1 MKASDHMSFDG
12 LFTHAMVTELHENL
26 LNGRITKIHQPY
38 QNELILTIRANG
50 KNWPLLLSADP
61 TYPRIQVTRIPYVN
75 PAVPTNFAMMM
86 RKYLQGA
93 IITEI
98 KQMAND
104 RVVHLTITTRNE
116 LGDAEQLTLIIEIMA
131 RHSNVILVDQQT
143 SRILDVIKHVGADQ
157 NRYRLLLPGA
167 TYIEPP
173 KQDKVDP
180 FTPNTDYLELVKQY
194 PNEDVL
200 AKQLQQHYQGL
211 GRDSALQFAKELHQ
225 TGDLK
230 AHYQHFLATFD
241 DPQPTLLTLK
251 NNKTMFAAGNYSA
264 FGTKTRQFDSL
275 SALLDFYYQD
285 AAQRERVQQQA
296 GNLIRVVR
304 NDLKKNRKKFKK
316 LQQTLANTKQA
327 DELRLKGEIL
337 TTYLYEVKRGM
348 TEITL
353 PDYYHDN
360 QPLKIQLSN
369 QLSPSRNAQKYFSR
383 YQKQKNAV
391 IYVGEQL
398 KLTQAEIDY
407 LDNIQTQIELAA
419 PADIVEIREELTQQG
434 YLKPKKT
441 KKKQRSSRKVSQ
453 PQQFFATDGTE
464 ISVGKNNRQ
473 NDQLT
478 LKTARKTDYWL
489 HTQKIPG
496 SHVIIHAEHPSEQTL
511 TEAANLAAYF
521 SKARES
527 ATVPVDYVQVKR
539 IRKPNGAKPGFVI
552 YEGQKTL
559 YVSPS
564 ADLVDQ
570 LTPKK

>member
-1 MKASDHMSFDG
+1 MSFDG
-12 LFTHAMVTELHENL
+12 LFTHAMVTELRQNL
-26 LNGRITKIHQPY
+26 LNGRIAKINQPY
-38 QNELILTIRANG
+38 QNELILTVRANR

-61 TYPRIQVTRIPYVN
+61 TYPRIQVTEIPYIN

-93 IITEI
+93 IITDI
-98 KQMAND
+98 QQPAND
-104 RVVHLTITTRNE
+104 RVVQLTITTRNE
-116 LGDAEQLTLIIEIMA
+116 LGDAEQLSLIIEIMA
-131 RHSNVILVDQQT
+131 RHSNVILIDQKT
-143 SRILDVIKHVGADQ
+143 SRILDVVKHVGADQ

-173 KQDKVDP
+173 KQDKLDP
-180 FTPNTDYLELVKQY
+180 FKPNTDYLDLVKQY

-211 GRDSALQFAKELHQ
+211 GRDSAQQLAADLHQ
-225 TGDLK
+225 PGDLGQ
-230 AHYQHFLATFD
+230 HYQAFLDQFD
-241 DPQPTLLTLK
+241 HPQATLLTLP
-251 NNKTMFAAGNYSA
+251 NRKTMFAAGRFDH
-264 FGTKTRQFDSL
+264 FGDQHREFDSL
-275 SALLDFYYQD
+275 SHLLDFYYAD

-304 NDLKKNRKKFKK
+304 NDLKKNRNKMKK

-337 TTYLYEVKRGM
+337 TTYLHEVKRGM
-348 TEITL
+348 TEISL

-391 IYVGEQL
+391 IYVGEQI

-407 LDNIQTQIELAA
+407 LDNIQTQIELAT
-419 PADIVEIREELTQQG
+419 PADIAEIREELTQQG
-434 YLKPKKT
+434 YLKQRKT
-441 KKKQRSSRKVSQ
+441 KKKQRSSRKPSQ
-453 PQQFFATDGTE
+453 PQEFVASDGTE

-478 LKTARKTDYWL
+478 LKTAHKTDYWL

-496 SHVIIHAEHPSEQTL
+496 SHVIIHSDDPSEQTL
-511 TEAANLAAYF
+511 NEAANLAAYF
-521 SKARES
+521 SKARDS
-527 ATVPVDYVQVKR
+527 ATVPVDYVQVRR

-564 ADLVDQ
+564 ADLVEQ

>member
-1 MKASDHMSFDG
+1 MSFDG
-12 LFTHAMVTELHENL
+12 LFTHAMVTELQQNL
-26 LNGRITKIHQPY
+26 VSGRITKIHQPY
-38 QNELILTIRANG
+38 QNELILTVRANG
-50 KNWPLLLSADP
+50 QNWPVLLSADP
-61 TYPRIQVTRIPYVN
+61 TYPRVQVTKIPYIN

-93 IITEI
+93 IITAI
-98 KQMAND
+98 KQPAND
-104 RVVHLTITTRNE
+104 RVVHFTITTRNE
-116 LGDAEQLTLIIEIMA
+116 LGDAETLTLIIEIMA
-131 RHSNVILVDQQT
+131 RHSNVILVANQT
-143 SRILDVIKHVGADQ
+143 GKILDVIKHVGADQ

-173 KQDKVDP
+173 KQEKVDP
-180 FTPNTDYLELVKQY
+180 FSANEDYRELVQQY
-194 PNEDVL
+194 PTQAVL
-200 AKQLQQHYQGL
+200 AQQLQQHYQGL
-211 GRDSALQFAKELHQ
+211 GRDSANQLAADLHQ
-225 TGDLK
+225 PGDLA
-230 AHYQHFLATFD
+230 AHYRTFLAQFD
-241 DPQPTLLTLK
+241 QPQPTLITLS
-251 NNKTMFAAGNYSA
+251 NHKTMFAAGPFTA
-264 FGTKTRQFDSL
+264 FGDQRRQFGSL

-304 NDLKKNRKKFKK
+304 NDLKKNRNKYKK

-337 TTYLYEVKRGM
+337 TTYLHEVKRGM

-353 PDYYHDN
+353 ADYYHDN
-360 QPLKIQLSN
+360 APLKIQLSN

-391 IYVGEQL
+391 IYVNEQL
-398 KLTQAEIDY
+398 DITQAEIDY
-407 LDNIQTQIELAA
+407 LDNIQTQIELAT
-419 PADIVEIREELTQQG
+419 PADIAEIREELTQQG
-434 YLKPKKT
+434 YLKQRKT
-441 KKKQRSSRKVSQ
+441 KKKQRASRKPSQ
-453 PQQFFATDGTE
+453 PQEFLASDGTE

-478 LKTARKTDYWL
+478 LKTARKSDYWL

-496 SHVIIHAEHPSEQTL
+496 SHVIIHSADPSDQTL

-521 SKARES
+521 SKARDS

-559 YVSPS
+559 YVSP
-564 ADLVDQ
+564 DTNLVEQ
-570 LTPKK
+570 LSPKK

>member
-1 MKASDHMSFDG
+1 MSFDG
-12 LFTHAMVTELHENL
+12 VFTHAMVTELHKKL
-26 LNGRITKIHQPY
+26 LNGRISKIHQPY

-50 KNWPLLLSADP
+50 TNYPVLFSADP
-61 TYPRIQVTRIPYVN
+61 TYPRVQITKIPYVN

-93 IITEI
+93 IVTDIQ
-98 KQMAND
+98 QMAND
-104 RVVHLTITTRNE
+104 RVVHFTITTRNE
-116 LGDAEQLTLIIEIMA
+116 LGDAEQLVLIIEIMA
-131 RHSNVILVDQQT
+131 RHSNVILVNQQ
-143 SRILDVIKHVGADQ
+143 SHKILDVIKHVGADQ

-173 KQDKVDP
+173 QQDKLDP
-180 FTPNTDYLELVKQY
+180 FVQNTAYVQLVKDF
-194 PNEDVL
+194 PNQEVL
-200 AKQLQQHYQGL
+200 AKQLQQRYQGL
-211 GRDSALQFAKELHQ
+211 GRDSSLQLAADLHQ
-225 TGDLK
+225 SGD
-230 AHYQHFLATFD
+230 AATHYQAFLDQFD
-241 DPQPTLLTLK
+241 QPTGTLITLP
-251 NNKTMFAAGNYSA
+251 NHKTMFAAGNYA
-264 FGTKTRQFDSL
+264 YFGQPTRQFDSL

-296 GNLIRVVR
+296 GNLIRVVK
-304 NDLKKNRKKFKK
+304 NDLKKNRNKLKK

-337 TTYLYEVKRGM
+337 TTYLHEVKRGM
-348 TEITL
+348 TEIEL

-360 QPLKIQLSN
+360 RPLKIQLSN

-391 IYVGEQL
+391 IYVGEQIE
-398 KLTQAEIDY
+398 LTQAEIDY

-419 PADIVEIREELTQQG
+419 PADIAEIREELTQQG
-434 YLKPKKT
+434 YLKQHKT

-453 PQQFFATDGTE
+453 PQKFVASDGTE

-478 LKTARKTDYWL
+478 LKTARKSDYWL

-496 SHVIIHAEHPSEQTL
+496 SHVIIHSDDPSEQTL

-521 SKARES
+521 SKARDS
-527 ATVPVDYVQVKR
+527 ATVPVDYVQVRR
-539 IRKPNGAKPGFVI
+539 IRKPNGAKPGLVI

-559 YVSPS
+559 YVSPD
-564 ADLVDQ
+564 AALVEK
-570 LTPKK
+570 LTPNK

>member
-1 MKASDHMSFDG
+1 MSFDG

-26 LNGRITKIHQPY
+26 LNGRIIKIHQPY
-38 QNELILTIRANG
+38 QNELILTVRANG
-50 KNWPLLLSADP
+50 KNWPVLLSADP
-61 TYPRIQVTRIPYVN
+61 TYPRVQVTQIPYVN

-93 IITEI
+93 IITNVQ
-98 KQMAND
+98 QMAND
-104 RVVHLTITTRNE
+104 RVVHFTITTRNE

-131 RHSNVILVDQQT
+131 RHSNVILVDHQT
-143 SRILDVIKHVGADQ
+143 SKILDVIKHVGADQ

-173 KQDKVDP
+173 KQDKLNP
-180 FTPNTDYLELVKQY
+180 FDTNTDYLSLVKQY
-194 PNEDVL
+194 PNDDVL

-211 GRDSALQFAKELHQ
+211 GRDSAQQLAYELHQ
-225 TGDLK
+225 PGDLT
-230 AHYQHFLATFD
+230 AHYNAFLTNFD
-241 DPQPTLLTLK
+241 HPTPTLTTLPTH
-251 NNKTMFAAGNYSA
+251 KTMFAASNYAA
-264 FGTKTRQFDSL
+264 FGTKTRQFESL

-304 NDLKKNRKKFKK
+304 NDLKKNRKKMKK

-337 TTYLYEVKRGM
+337 TTYLHEVKRGM

-353 PDYYHDN
+353 ADYYHDN
-360 QPLKIQLSN
+360 QPLKIELSN

-391 IYVGEQL
+391 IYVGEQIE
-398 KLTQAEIDY
+398 LTQGEIDY

-419 PADIVEIREELTQQG
+419 PADIAEIREELMQQG
-434 YLKPKKT
+434 YLKQRKT
-441 KKKQRSSRKVSQ
+441 KKKQRASRKVSQ
-453 PQQFFATDGTE
+453 PQQFVATDGTE

-478 LKTARKTDYWL
+478 LKTARKSDYWL

-496 SHVIIHAEHPSEQTL
+496 SHVIIHSDDPSEATL

-521 SKARES
+521 SKARDS
-527 ATVPVDYVQVKR
+527 ATVPVDYVQVRK
-539 IRKPNGAKPGFVI
+539 IRKPNGAKPGLVI

-559 YVSPS
+559 YVSPD
-564 ADLVDQ
+564 ADLVER
-570 LTPKK
+570 LTPKKE

>member
-1 MKASDHMSFDG
+1 MSFDG
-12 LFTHAMVTELHENL
+12 LFTHAMVTELHQNL
-26 LNGRITKIHQPY
+26 LNGRIAKINQPY
-38 QNELILTIRANG
+38 QNELILTVRANR
-50 KNWPLLLSADP
+50 KNWPVLLSADP
-61 TYPRIQVTRIPYVN
+61 TYPRIQVTEIPYVN

-93 IITEI
+93 IITDI
-98 KQMAND
+98 QQPAND
-104 RVVHLTITTRNE
+104 RVVQLTITTRNE
-116 LGDAEQLTLIIEIMA
+116 LGDAEQLMLIIEIMA
-131 RHSNVILVDQQT
+131 RHSNVILIDKKT
-143 SRILDVIKHVGADQ
+143 NRILDVIKHVGADQ

-173 KQDKVDP
+173 KQDKLDP

-194 PNEDVL
+194 PSEDVL

-211 GRDSALQFAKELHQ
+211 GRDSAQQLAADLHQ
-225 TGDLK
+225 PGDLTK
-230 AHYQHFLATFD
+230 HYQAFLAQFD
-241 DPQPTLLTLK
+241 APTATLLTLP
-251 NNKTMFAAGNYSA
+251 NHKTMFAAGRFDH
-264 FGTKTRQFDSL
+264 FGDQHREFDSL
-275 SALLDFYYQD
+275 SRLLDFYYAD

-304 NDLKKNRKKFKK
+304 NDLKKNRNKLKK

-337 TTYLYEVKRGM
+337 TTYLHEVKRGM

-360 QPLKIQLSN
+360 QPLKIKLSN

-391 IYVGEQL
+391 GFVGEQI

-419 PADIVEIREELTQQG
+419 PADIAEIREELTQQG
-434 YLKPKKT
+434 YLKQHKA
-441 KKKQRSSRKVSQ
+441 KKKQRSSRKPSQ
-453 PQQFFATDGTE
+453 PQKFVASDGTE

-478 LKTARKTDYWL
+478 LKTARKSDYWL

-496 SHVIIHAEHPSEQTL
+496 SHVIIHSDDPSEQTL

-521 SKARES
+521 SKARDS
-527 ATVPVDYVQVKR
+527 ATVPVDYVQVR
-539 IRKPNGAKPGFVI
+539 HIRKPNGAKPGLVI

-570 LTPKK
+570 LTLKK

>member
-1 MKASDHMSFDG
+1 MSFDG
-12 LFTHAMVTELHENL
+12 LFTHAMVTELQKKL
-26 LNGRITKIHQPY
+26 LTGRITKINQPY
-38 QNELILTIRANG
+38 QNELIVTVRANR

-61 TYPRIQVTRIPYVN
+61 TYPRIQITEIPYVN

-93 IITEI
+93 TITAIE
-98 KQMAND
+98 QPAND
-104 RVVHLTITTRNE
+104 RVVRLTISTRNE
-116 LGDAEQLTLIIEIMA
+116 LGDAEQLVLIIEIMA
-131 RHSNVILVDQQT
+131 RHSNVILIEQKT
-143 SRILDVIKHVGADQ
+143 NRILDVIKHVGADQ

-173 KQDKVDP
+173 KQDKLDP
-180 FTPNTDYLELVKQY
+180 FIPNRDYVDLVQQY
-194 PNEDVL
+194 PSEDVL
-200 AKQLQQHYQGL
+200 APQLQQHYQGL
-211 GRDSALQFAKELHQ
+211 GRDSAQQLAADLHQ
-225 TGDLK
+225 PGDL
-230 AHYQHFLATFD
+230 ATHYQAFLDQFD
-241 DPQPTLLTLK
+241 QPVATLLTLP
-251 NNKTMFAAGNYSA
+251 NHKTMFAAGRFDH
-264 FGTKTRQFDSL
+264 FGDPTRTFDSL
-275 SALLDFYYQD
+275 SHLLDFYYAD

-304 NDLKKNRKKFKK
+304 NDLKKNRNKMKK

-327 DELRLKGEIL
+327 DELRLKGELL
-337 TTYLYEVKRGM
+337 TTYLHEVKRGM

-360 QPLKIQLSN
+360 APLKIQLSN

-391 IYVGEQL
+391 TYVGEQIE
-398 KLTQAEIDY
+398 LTQGEIDY
-407 LDNIQTQIELAA
+407 LDNVQTQIELAT
-419 PADIVEIREELTQQG
+419 PADIAEIREELTRQG
-434 YLKPKKT
+434 YLRQKKT
-441 KKKQRSSRKVSQ
+441 KKKQRSSRKPSQ
-453 PQQFFATDGTE
+453 PQQFVATDGTE

-478 LKTARKTDYWL
+478 LKTARKSDYWL

-496 SHVIIHAEHPSEQTL
+496 SHVIIHSDDPSEQTL
-511 TEAANLAAYF
+511 NEAANLAAYF
-521 SKARES
+521 SKARDS
-527 ATVPVDYVQVKR
+527 ATVPVDYVQVRR
-539 IRKPNGAKPGFVI
+539 IRKPNGAKPGLVI

-564 ADLVDQ
+564 ADIVER

>member
-1 MKASDHMSFDG
+1 MSFDG
-12 LFTHAMVTELHENL
+12 LFTHAMVTELRQAL
-26 LNGRITKIHQPY
+26 VGGRISKINQPY
-38 QNELILTIRANG
+38 QNELILTVRANR
-50 KNWPLLLSADP
+50 KNQPVLLSADP
-61 TYPRIQVTRIPYVN
+61 TYPRIQTTQIPTIN

-93 IITEI
+93 IVTDVT
-98 KQMAND
+98 QMAND
-104 RVVHLTITTRNE
+104 RVVHLTVTTRNE
-116 LGDAEQLTLIIEIMA
+116 LGDAETLTLIIEIMA
-131 RHSNVILVDQQT
+131 RHSNVILVDNQT
-143 SRILDVIKHVGADQ
+143 SKIIDAIKHVGADQ

-173 KQDKVDP
+173 KQDKQDP
-180 FTPNTDYLELVKQY
+180 FTPNTDYQTLVQDY

-211 GRDSALQFAKELHQ
+211 GRDSAQQLAADLHQ
-225 TGDLK
+225 PGDLNQ
-230 AHYQHFLATFD
+230 HYQDFLAQFD
-241 DPQPTLLTLK
+241 HPQATLITLP
-251 NNKTMFAAGNYSA
+251 NHKTMFAAGPFSH
-264 FGTKTRQFDSL
+264 FGKPTRQFESL
-275 SALLDFYYQD
+275 SELLDFYYAD

-296 GNLIRVVR
+296 GNLIRVVK
-304 NDLKKNRKKFKK
+304 NNLKKNRNKLKK
-316 LQQTLANTKQA
+316 LEQTLANTKQA

-337 TTYLYEVKRGM
+337 TTYLHEVKRGM

-360 QPLKIQLSN
+360 TPLKIQLSN

-391 IYVGEQL
+391 GFVGEQI
-398 KLTQAEIDY
+398 KLTQTEIDY
-407 LDNIQTQIELAA
+407 LDNIQTQIELAS
-419 PADIVEIREELTQQG
+419 PADIAEIREELTQQG
-434 YLKPKKT
+434 YLKQHRT
-441 KKKQRSSRKVSQ
+441 KKKQRSSRKPSQ
-453 PQQFFATDGTE
+453 PQEFIASDGTA

-478 LKTARKTDYWL
+478 LKTARKSDYWL

-496 SHVIIHAEHPSEQTL
+496 SHVIVHSDDPSEQTL

-521 SKARES
+521 SKARAS
-527 ATVPVDYVQVKR
+527 ATVPVDYVQVRR

-559 YVSPS
+559 YVSPN
-564 ADLVDQ
+564 ADLVEQ
-570 LTPKK
+570 LTPHA

>member
-1 MKASDHMSFDG
+1 MSFDG

-38 QNELILTIRANG
+38 QNELILTIRSNG

-61 TYPRIQVTRIPYVN
+61 TYPRVQVTQIPYVN

-93 IITEI
+93 ILTGI
-98 KQMAND
+98 KQVAND
-104 RVVHLTITTRNE
+104 RVVHFTITTRNE

-131 RHSNVILVDQQT
+131 RHSNVILVDNQT
-143 SRILDVIKHVGADQ
+143 GKILDVIKHVGADQ

-173 KQDKVDP
+173 KQDKVNP
-180 FTPNTDYLELVKQY
+180 FIANQDFLELVKQY
-194 PNEDVL
+194 PNQEVL
-200 AKQLQQHYQGL
+200 AQQLQQHYQGL
-211 GRDSALQFAKELHQ
+211 GRDSSLQLAADLHQ
-225 TGDLK
+225 TGDVS
-230 AHYQHFLATFD
+230 AHYQAFLAQFD
-241 DPQPTLLTLK
+241 QPKATLLTLA
-251 NNKTMFAAGNYSA
+251 NRKTMFAAGPYPF
-264 FGTKTRQFDSL
+264 FGSKTRQFDSL

-296 GNLIRVVR
+296 GNLVRVVR
-304 NDLKKNRKKFKK
+304 NDLKKNRNKFKK
-316 LQQTLANTKQA
+316 LQQTLVNTKQA

-337 TTYLYEVKRGM
+337 TTYLHEVKRGM
-348 TEITL
+348 TEISL

-360 QPLKIQLSN
+360 VPLKIALSN

-398 KLTQAEIDY
+398 TLTQAEIDY
-407 LDNIQTQIELAA
+407 LDNVQTQIELAT
-419 PADIVEIREELTQQG
+419 PADITEIREELTQQG
-434 YLKPKKT
+434 YLKARKT
-441 KKKQRSSRKVSQ
+441 KKKARRRQPIQ
-453 PQQFFATDGTE
+453 PQKFVASDGTE

-478 LKTARKTDYWL
+478 LKTARKSDYWL

-496 SHVIIHAEHPSEQTL
+496 SHVIIHSNTPSEQTL

-521 SKARES
+521 SKARDS
-527 ATVPVDYVQVKR
+527 ATVPVDYVQVNR
-539 IRKPNGAKPGFVI
+539 IRKPNGAKPGLVI

-559 YVSPS
+559 YVSPD
-564 ADLVDQ
+564 ADLVEA
-570 LTPKK
+570 LAVKK

>member
-1 MKASDHMSFDG
+1 MSFDG
-12 LFTHAMVTELHENL
+12 LFTHAMVTELRKNL
-26 LNGRITKIHQPY
+26 LTGRIAKINQPY
-38 QNELILTIRANG
+38 QNELILTVRANR

-61 TYPRIQVTRIPYVN
+61 TYPRIQTTQIPYVN

-93 IITEI
+93 IITAI
-98 KQMAND
+98 DQPAND
-104 RVVHLTITTRNE
+104 RVVRLTVTTRNE
-116 LGDAEQLTLIIEIMA
+116 LGDAEQLVLIIEIMA
-131 RHSNVILVDQQT
+131 RHSNVILIEAKT
-143 SRILDVIKHVGADQ
+143 NRILDAIKHVGADQ

-180 FTPNTDYLELVKQY
+180 FVPNQDYRELVRQF
-194 PNEDVL
+194 PAEAVL
-200 AKQLQQHYQGL
+200 SKALQQHYQGF
-211 GRDSALQFAKELHQ
+211 GRDSAQQLAADLHQ
-225 TGDLK
+225 PGDLA
-230 AHYQHFLATFD
+230 AHYQDFLAQFD
-241 DPQPTLLTLK
+241 APAPTLLTLPT
-251 NNKTMFAAGNYSA
+251 NKTMFAAGRFDH
-264 FGTKTRQFDSL
+264 FGDQTRHFDSL
-275 SALLDFYYQD
+275 SALLDFYYAD

-304 NDLKKNRKKFKK
+304 NDLKKNRNKLKK
-316 LQQTLANTKQA
+316 LEQTLANTKQA
-327 DELRLKGEIL
+327 DELRVKGEIL

-353 PDYYHDN
+353 PNYYQDN
-360 QPLKIQLSN
+360 QPLKIKLSN

-391 IYVGEQL
+391 VYVSEQI
-398 KLTQAEIDY
+398 KLTKAEIDY
-407 LDNIQTQIELAA
+407 LDSVHTQIELAA
-419 PADIVEIREELTQQG
+419 PADIAEIRQELTQQG
-434 YLKPKKT
+434 YLKQQRG
-441 KKKQRSSRKVSQ
+441 KKKQRSSRQPSQ
-453 PQQFFATDGTE
+453 PQEFVASDGTK

-478 LKTARKTDYWL
+478 LKTAHKSDYWL

-496 SHVIIHAEHPSEQTL
+496 SHVIIHSDEPSDQTL
-511 TEAANLAAYF
+511 AEAANLAAYF
-521 SKARES
+521 SKARDS
-527 ATVPVDYVQVKR
+527 ATVPVDYVQVRR

-564 ADLVDQ
+564 AELVEK
-570 LTPKK
+570 LTPAK

>member
-1 MKASDHMSFDG
+1 MSFDG
-12 LFTHAMVTELHENL
+12 LFTHAMVTELHADL

-38 QNELILTIRANG
+38 KNELILTIRANG

-61 TYPRIQVTRIPYVN
+61 TYPRVQVTRIPYVN

-104 RVVHLTITTRNE
+104 RVVHFTITTRNE

-131 RHSNVILVDQQT
+131 RHSNVILIDQQT
-143 SRILDVIKHVGADQ
+143 NRILDVIKHVGADQ

-180 FTPNTDYLELVKQY
+180 FIANTDYVDLVAQY

-211 GRDSALQFAKELHQ
+211 GRDSALQLALALHQ
-225 TGDLK
+225 PGELK
-230 AHYQHFLATFD
+230 DQYQQFLAQFD
-241 DPQPTLLTLK
+241 QPQPTLLTLT
-251 NNKTMFAAGNYSA
+251 NHKTMFAAGNYSA
-264 FGTKTRQFDSL
+264 FGSQTKSFPSL
-275 SALLDFYYQD
+275 STLLDFYYQD

-304 NDLKKNRKKFKK
+304 NDLKKNRNKLKK
-316 LQQTLANTKQA
+316 LKQTLANTKQA

-353 PDYYHDN
+353 PDYYHDD
-360 QPLKIQLSN
+360 QSLKIQLSN
-369 QLSPSRNAQKYFSR
+369 QISPSRNAQKYFSR

-391 IYVGEQL
+391 IYVGEQI
-398 KLTQAEIDY
+398 KLTQSEIDY

-434 YLKPKKT
+434 YLHARKT

-453 PQQFFATDGTE
+453 PQQFIASDGTE

-496 SHVIIHAEHPSEQTL
+496 SHVIIHDEHPSEQTL
-511 TEAANLAAYF
+511 EEAANLAAYF

-559 YVSPS
+559 YVSPD
-564 ADLVDQ
+564 ADLVAQ
-570 LTPKK
+570 LTPKAKK

>member
-1 MKASDHMSFDG
+1 MSFDG

-26 LNGRITKIHQPY
+26 VNGRITKIHQPY

-50 KNWPLLLSADP
+50 KNWPVLLSADP
-61 TYPRIQVTRIPYVN
+61 TYPRVQVTQIPYVN

-93 IITEI
+93 IIADVQ
-98 KQMAND
+98 QMAND
-104 RVVHLTITTRNE
+104 RVVHFTITTRNE

-131 RHSNVILVDQQT
+131 RHSNVILIDKKT

-173 KQDKVDP
+173 KQEKLNP
-180 FTPNTDYLELVKQY
+180 FTPNDDYLDLVKQF

-200 AKQLQQHYQGL
+200 AKALQQHYQGL
-211 GRDSALQFAKELHQ
+211 GRDSAQQLAYELHQ
-225 TGDLK
+225 PGDL
-230 AHYQHFLATFD
+230 ATHYDAFLANFMHPT
-241 DPQPTLLTLK
+241 PTLITLS
-251 NNKTMFAAGNYSA
+251 NHKTMFAASNYAA
-264 FGTKTRQFDSL
+264 FGDQSRQFDSL
-275 SALLDFYYQD
+275 STLLDFYYQD

-304 NDLKKNRKKFKK
+304 NDLKKNRKKMKK

-337 TTYLYEVKRGM
+337 TTYLHEVKRGM

-353 PDYYHDN
+353 TDYYHDN
-360 QPLKIQLSN
+360 QPLKIELSN

-391 IYVGEQL
+391 AYVGEQID
-398 KLTQAEIDY
+398 LTQGEIDY

-419 PADIVEIREELTQQG
+419 PADIAEIREELMQQG
-434 YLKPKKT
+434 YLKQKKT
-441 KKKQRSSRKVSQ
+441 KKKQRASRKTSQ

-478 LKTARKTDYWL
+478 LKTARKSDYWL

-496 SHVIIHAEHPSEQTL
+496 SHVIIHSDDPSEQTL

-527 ATVPVDYVQVKR
+527 ATVPVDYVQVRK
-539 IRKPNGAKPGFVI
+539 IRKPNGAKPGLVI

-559 YVSPS
+559 YVSPD
-564 ADLVDQ
+564 AALVEQ
-570 LTPKK
+570 LTPQK

>member
-1 MKASDHMSFDG
+1 MKVSDHMSFDG
-12 LFTHAMVTELHENL
+12 LFTHAMVTELKTTL
-26 LNGRITKIHQPY
+26 VSGRISKIHQPY
-38 QNELILTIRANG
+38 QNELILTVRANG
-50 KNWPLLLSADP
+50 KNWPVLLSADP
-61 TYPRIQVTRIPYVN
+61 TYPRVQVTKIPYVN

-104 RVVHLTITTRNE
+104 RVVHFTITTRNE
-116 LGDAEQLTLIIEIMA
+116 LGDAETLTLIIEIMA
-131 RHSNVILVDQQT
+131 RHSNVILVDNQT
-143 SRILDVIKHVGADQ
+143 GKILDVIKHVGADQ

-173 KQDKVDP
+173 KQTKLDP
-180 FTPNTDYLELVKQY
+180 FTANNDYQALVKQF

-211 GRDSALQFAKELHQ
+211 GRDSAQQLAAELHQ
-225 TGDLK
+225 PGDLSS
-230 AHYQHFLATFD
+230 HYQAFLAQFD
-241 DPQPTLLTLK
+241 QPQPTLITLA
-251 NNKTMFAAGNYSA
+251 NHKTMFAAGPFTS
-264 FGTKTRQFDSL
+264 FGEQRRQFESL
-275 SALLDFYYQD
+275 SQLLDFYYED
-285 AAQRERVQQQA
+285 AAQRERSQQQA
-296 GNLIRVVR
+296 GNLVRVVR
-304 NDLKKNRKKFKK
+304 NDLKKNRNKYKK

-337 TTYLYEVKRGM
+337 TTYLHEVKRGM

-360 QPLKIQLSN
+360 APLKIQLSN

-398 KLTQAEIDY
+398 NLTQAEIDY

-419 PADIVEIREELTQQG
+419 PADIAEIREELTQQG
-434 YLKPKKT
+434 YLKQHKT
-441 KKKQRSSRKVSQ
+441 KKKQRASRKLSQ
-453 PQQFFATDGTE
+453 PQQFFASDGTE

-496 SHVIIHAEHPSEQTL
+496 SHVIIHSADPSEQTL

-521 SKARES
+521 SKARDS

-539 IRKPNGAKPGFVI
+539 IRKPNGAKPGLVI

-559 YVSPS
+559 YVSPDAS
-564 ADLVDQ
+564 LVEQ

>member
-1 MKASDHMSFDG
+1 MSFDG
-12 LFTHAMVTELHENL
+12 LFTHAMVTELQHNL
-26 LNGRITKIHQPY
+26 VSGRIAKIHQPY
-38 QNELILTIRANG
+38 QNELILTVRANG
-50 KNWPLLLSADP
+50 KNWPVLLSADP
-61 TYPRIQVTRIPYVN
+61 TYPRVQVTQIPYVN

-98 KQMAND
+98 KQLAND
-104 RVVHLTITTRNE
+104 RVVHFTITTRNE
-116 LGDAEQLTLIIEIMA
+116 LGDAETLTLIIEIMA
-131 RHSNVILVDQQT
+131 RHSNVILVDNQT
-143 SRILDVIKHVGADQ
+143 GKILDVIKHVGADQ

-173 KQDKVDP
+173 KQEKKNP
-180 FTPNTDYLELVKQY
+180 FVSNQDYRDLVQQY
-194 PNEDVL
+194 PTDTVL
-200 AKQLQQHYQGL
+200 AQQLQQHYQGL
-211 GRDSALQFAKELHQ
+211 GRDSAIQLAADLHQ
-225 TGDLK
+225 PGDL
-230 AHYQHFLATFD
+230 AEHYQNFLNQFEA
-241 DPQPTLLTLK
+241 PQPTLITLS
-251 NNKTMFAAGNYSA
+251 NHKTMFAAGSFTA
-264 FGTKTRQFDSL
+264 FGEQRRQFDSL
-275 SALLDFYYQD
+275 SALLDFFYQD

-296 GNLIRVVR
+296 GNLVRVVR
-304 NDLKKNRKKFKK
+304 NDLKKNRNKYKK

-337 TTYLYEVKRGM
+337 TTYLHEVKRGM
-348 TEITL
+348 TEISL

-360 QPLKIQLSN
+360 VPLKIQLSN

-391 IYVGEQL
+391 TYVNEQL
-398 KLTQAEIDY
+398 VITQGEIDY
-407 LDNIQTQIELAA
+407 LDNIQTQIELAT
-419 PADIVEIREELTQQG
+419 PADIAEIREELTQQG
-434 YLKPKKT
+434 YLKQRKT
-441 KKKQRSSRKVSQ
+441 KKKQRASRKPSQ
-453 PQQFFATDGTE
+453 PQEFLASDGTE

-478 LKTARKTDYWL
+478 LKTARKTDFWL

-496 SHVIIHAEHPSEQTL
+496 SHVIIHSAEPSEQTL

-521 SKARES
+521 SKARDS

-559 YVSPS
+559 YVSPD
-564 ADLVDQ
+564 ANLVDQ
-570 LTPKK
+570 LSPKK